1 MTIKA
6 YGVLQSLKSTTIQQ
20 TNKRTEK
27 GQEVQVSTFKTQE
40 VLFAKFR
47 IEIQGKSEENFGLQK
62 GLVSLLS
69 NLDDSSR
76 TGSDLSSLQYNGRS
90 ILDFSQ
96 EEATEM
102 ISEDG
107 YFGIANTAQ
116 RLADFVISGAGDN
129 LDKLRAG
136 REGML
141 KGFKEAEEI
150 WGGTLPDISY
160 KTIEAALAQIDERIK
175 ELGGQVVD
183 TAV

>member
-1 MTIKA
+1 
-6 YGVLQSLKSTTIQQ
+6 
-20 TNKRTEK
+20 
-27 GQEVQVSTFKTQE
+27 
-40 VLFAKFR
+40 
-47 IEIQGKSEENFGLQK
+47 
-62 GLVSLLS
+62 VSLLYNS
-69 NLDDSSR
+69 DDSSR
-76 TGSDLSSLQYNGRS
+76 TESDLSNLQYNGRS

-102 ISEDG
+102 ISDDG
-107 YFGIANTAQ
+107 YFGIAYTAQ

-150 WGGTLPDISY
+150 WGGTLPEISY